1 MKKPFEIAHVFGKSC
16 KICRKIFSFC
26 SNCPICQGEVVWA
39 MCSVQVPRGCLFVW
53 DDGIVPGSD
62 CWQEL
67 TEQEFDRWHENV
79 GRTRPGQNN

>member
-1 MKKPFEIAHVFGKSC
+1 
-16 KICRKIFSFC
+16 
-26 SNCPICQGEVVWA
+26 VVWA